1 MKKNKLLLFSV
12 NLFTIG
18 IIFLYLETN
27 FYQFVDH
34 NNFLQES
41 WFMPLGL
48 FSLIFG
54 ALGLLLVFVK
64 TIWLKIKNN

>member
-1 MKKNKLLLFSV
+1 MKKNKLFLFNIS
-12 NLFTIG
+12 LFTIG

-27 FYQFVDH
+27 FYQLVDH

-41 WFMPLGL
+41 WFMPLGY
-48 FSLIFG
+48 FSLILG
-54 ALGLLLVFVK
+54 TLGLMLVLGK